1 MVLKLNIYNS
11 DFSGIQT
18 HDLCLVTGN
27 HYLPKSAILRRRL
40 PNEALNI
47 CLTIAD
53 RNWLDVSSQFQG
65 PLKELE
71 FVKG

>member
-1 MVLKLNIYNS
+1 MRTLNLILLIQAHPQMVLKLNIYNS

-53 RNWLDVSSQFQG
+53 RN
-65 PLKELE
+65 
-71 FVKG
+71 